1 MNMDVIKKQIS
12 NARPR
17 RFGTVLSSNI
27 IDNPIHQRIARKR
40 SYKQLKGEQK
50 EEEMDEARPT
60 KKRRYNLRSLAKQ
73 QKEMDN
79 KIISK
84 LGNRMEHQKEIDS
97 ITVKGNI
104 AKKGKKQQIQG
115 TQQEVKMKGDLK
127 GTVRAKEFKEQE
139 SDEDCDLAPPRTR
152 SHSKR
157 EETMQDIQKQQERET
172 GDKDQQPLRR
182 SMRLKKKRERKS
194 KEETALEPVMEPEPE
209 AEPFEPVVCP
219 KMLDCDEAKKK
230 HDIFV
235 PEYVHDIMEW
245 YKKCED
251 APFQRKLIKK
261 DYISTRFQPDL
272 NESMRTILLDWLFN
286 VHRKFDCV
294 DRSLYMATYMLDA
307 YLSLVPVK
315 RSQLQLIGVCA
326 LWVSAKYNEIY
337 APEATDFVYISDH
350 SFEVEDLFST
360 EVAIL
365 VRLQFRFADIVTP
378 IHFLERYL
386 QIAAHPL
393 FMKYKARKTAKAL
406 KEGQLYI
413 TLVTHLSQYFCH
425 LALFDCKMVSTRKPS
440 LIAAA
445 ALCFTVL
452 SISLYS
458 RWPEF
463 LEIATGYSYKE
474 LRPTLVRLNNL
485 REIAINETNG
495 KMNTLRKMHKS
506 VIKYLIRL
514 NVEGTI
520 NNKN

>member
-1 MNMDVIKKQIS
+1 MNMDAIKKPIQQ
-12 NARPR
+12 AAPR

-27 IDNPIHQRIARKR
+27 IDNPINQRIARKR

-50 EEEMDEARPT
+50 EEEVDKARAT
-60 KKRRYNLRSLAKQ
+60 KRRRYNLRSLAKQ

-84 LGNRMEHQKEIDS
+84 LGNRMEHKKEMNS

-104 AKKGKKQQIQG
+104 ANNKGKQRIQR
-115 TQQEVKMKGDLK
+115 THQKVERKGK
-127 GTVRAKEFKEQE
+127 SKENERAKEFKEQE
-139 SDEDCDLAPPRTR
+139 TDEDIDVAPPQTR

-157 EETMQDIQKQQERET
+157 EHTKRDIQKQQERKK

-194 KEETALEPVMEPEPE
+194 EEETASEPVLEPKAET
-209 AEPFEPVVCP
+209 EPFEPIECP
-219 KMLDCDEAKKK
+219 KMLDCDEAKKM

-245 YKKCED
+245 YKECED

-286 VHRKFDCV
+286 VHRKFQLC
-294 DRSLYMATYMLDA
+294 DRTLYMATYMLDA
-307 YLSLVPVK
+307 YLSLVPVR
-315 RSQLQLIGVCA
+315 RSQIQLIGVCA

-337 APEATDFVYISDH
+337 APEAEDFVYISDH
-350 SFEVEDLFST
+350 SFEIEDLYST
-360 EVAIL
+360 EVTIL

-378 IHFLERYL
+378 LHFLERYL
-386 QIAAHPL
+386 QISAHPL
-393 FMKYKARKTAKAL
+393 FMKYKARGTAKAT
-406 KEGQLYI
+406 KDGQRYI
-413 TLVTHLSQYFCH
+413 SLVTHLSQYFCH
-425 LALFDCKMVSTRKPS
+425 LALFDCKAVSTRKPS
-440 LIAAA
+440 FIAAA

-474 LRPTLVRLNNL
+474 LRPTLVRLNDL
-485 REIAINETNG
+485 RQIAINETNG
-495 KMNTLRKMHKS
+495 KMDSLRKMHKS
-506 VIKYLIRL
+506 VTKWLTRL
-514 NVEGTI
+514 NVEDTI